1 MTEARLVLDEIG
13 FAESPAL
20 ADDGRILFVDLYGG
34 TILAFDS
41 TSGAAH
47 EVAYVGGT
55 PNAVIPGPAGALFV
69 TQNGGRVGP
78 WRSPAPRPPAIQR
91 VWPDATIDLVATMI
105 DGVALQAPNDL
116 VFGPDGLL
124 YFTDSGGGYTPGA
137 QPDPGRLFCLHP
149 DGEGAMLADL
159 GAVFPN
165 GIAFDREGRLL
176 WTESYT
182 RAIRRMD
189 LATRRIDDLCVLA
202 DVDAVPDGMA
212 VDSEGNMWVTA
223 TKSASVYVVSPN
235 GDQQER
241 VALGTVPTNC
251 AFVGSELYV
260 TDGGHLGLDTEPDL
274 RSGALWRLPCGVT
287 GLALHRGLDEW
298 GRPPAT

>member
-1 MTEARLVLDEIG
+1 MADPQLILDDIG

-20 ADDGRILFVDLYGG
+20 ADDGRVLFVDLYGG
-34 TILAFDS
+34 MILAFDP
-41 TSGAAH
+41 TTGIKQ

-55 PNAVIPGPAGALFV
+55 PNAVIPGPAGTLLV
-69 TQNGGRVGP
+69 TQNGGKVGP
-78 WRSPAPRPPAIQR
+78 WRSPDPRPPSIQR
-91 VWPDATIDLVATMI
+91 VWPDEAVELVATTI
-105 DGVALQAPNDL
+105 DGVTLQAPNDL

-124 YFTDSGGGYTPGA
+124 YLTDSGGGYTPGS

-149 DGEGAMLADL
+149 DGHGAQLAEL

-182 RAIRRMD
+182 RAVRRMD
-189 LATRRIDDLCVLA
+189 LATQAIEDLCVLA

-212 VDSEGNMWVTA
+212 VDRDGRMWVTA
-223 TKSASVYVVSPN
+223 TKSASVYVVSPD
-235 GDQQER
+235 GDRQQR
-241 VALGTVPTNC
+241 VALGAVPTNC
-251 AFVGSELYV
+251 TFVGSELYV

-274 RSGALWRLPCGVT
+274 RSGALWRVPCGVT
-287 GLALHRGLDEW
+287 GLALHRGHAAW
-298 GRPPAT
+298 GRRSS